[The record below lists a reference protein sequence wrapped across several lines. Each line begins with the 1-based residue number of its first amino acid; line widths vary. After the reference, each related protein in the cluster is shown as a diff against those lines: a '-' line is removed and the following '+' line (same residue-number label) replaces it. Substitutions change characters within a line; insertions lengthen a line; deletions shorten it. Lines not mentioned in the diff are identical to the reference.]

1 MVSLLLLV
9 WFVNMTDDLPRIILA
24 YDGCM
29 ESRSV
34 FISGI
39 ISIASSHCCNHFQKV
54 VRCLPGYNLPL
65 HISSETL
72 LISARVYTPQAFL
85 LNTLRDIYIL
95 MQPTPGWRS

>member
-1 MVSLLLLV
+1 MVSSLLLV

-39 ISIASSHCCNHFQKV
+39 ISIASSNNCNYFQMV
-54 VRCLPGYNLPL
+54 VGCLPGYNLLL
-65 HISSETL
+65 HLSSETL
-72 LISARVYTPQAFL
+72 LISARVYMP
-85 LNTLRDIYIL
+85 R
-95 MQPTPGWRS
+95 